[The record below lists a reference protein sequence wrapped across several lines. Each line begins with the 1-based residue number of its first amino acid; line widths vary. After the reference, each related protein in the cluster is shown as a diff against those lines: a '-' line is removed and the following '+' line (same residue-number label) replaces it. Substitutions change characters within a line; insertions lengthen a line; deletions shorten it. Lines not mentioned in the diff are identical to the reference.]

1 MAKTKEVKA
10 ERLPDYQ
17 VQLSKG
23 IIKFD
28 LSVTDDNFK
37 IEATPLNQIRT
48 LSDLLEYSELLEQV
62 IDNVIQLAP
71 AETEC
76 VECGLPQEDEHHCG
90 PCYCN

>member
-1 MAKTKEVKA
+1 MAKTKELKA

-23 IIKFD
+23 VIKFD
-28 LSVTDDNFK
+28 LSVVDDKFTIN
-37 IEATPLNQIRT
+37 ATPLNQIHA

-71 AETEC
+71 PTTEC
-76 VECGLPQEDEHHCG
+76 AECGLPQEDECHCG
-90 PCYCN
+90 PCYC

>member
-1 MAKTKEVKA
+1 MAKTKELKA

-23 IIKFD
+23 VIKFE
-28 LSVTDDNFK
+28 LSVVDDKFTIN
-37 IEATPLNQIRT
+37 ATPLNQIHA

-71 AETEC
+71 PTTEC
-76 VECGLPQEDEHHCG
+76 AECGLPQEDECHCG
-90 PCYCN
+90 PCYC